1 MTTSLRAGVIAVA
14 ATAVGLTLA
23 ACGGSDSSGSASSQ
37 DKTTSS
43 SAAAASTSAQASPSG
58 TAPGPAPAA
67 GAAYTIVD
75 YIRDNKITE
84 TPIKPGTPGAP
95 TVTLP
100 IPPGWADAGDRA
112 PEWSYRALVLT
123 DPAMADNP
131 PTITAIMSK
140 LTGNVDPAEVLKAAP
155 GEVKNLPGYENMG
168 DGKATDLAGFDAY
181 QIGGAYTKDG
191 AKRLVAQKTVVIP
204 TADAVYVLQINAE
217 GTEDHIGP
225 LMDATAAIDDQTTIT
240 V

>member
-14 ATAVGLTLA
+14 ATALGLALA
-23 ACGGSDSSGSASSQ
+23 ACGGSESSGGASNQ
-37 DKTTSS
+37 KETSS
-43 SAAAASTSAQASPSG
+43 SVAATSTSAVASPSS
-58 TAPGPAPAA
+58 AAPAPKA
-67 GAAYTIVD
+67 GTAYTIVD
-75 YIRDNKITE
+75 YIRDNGITE

-100 IPPGWADAGDRA
+100 MPAGWADAGDRA
-112 PEWSYRALVLT
+112 PEWAYRAMVLT

-155 GEVKNLPGYENMG
+155 GEIQNLPGYENMG
-168 DGKATDLAGFDAY
+168 DGQATQLGGFDAY

-191 AKRLVAQKTVVIP
+191 VKRLVAQKTVVIP

-225 LMDATAAIDDQTTIT
+225 LMDATSAIDDQTTIT